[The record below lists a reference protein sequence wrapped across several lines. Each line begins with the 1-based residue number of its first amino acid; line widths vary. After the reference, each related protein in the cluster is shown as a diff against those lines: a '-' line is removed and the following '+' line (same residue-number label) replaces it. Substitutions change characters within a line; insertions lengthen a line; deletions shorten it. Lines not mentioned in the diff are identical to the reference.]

1 MEMTEQLRTAI
12 EKVASM
18 QHPSL
23 ASILRR
29 NRYEY
34 EAQVVEHWS
43 PHTRRRSGSRQIR
56 EVIYGTQAF

>member
-1 MEMTEQLRTAI
+1 MEMTEQLRAAI
-12 EKVASM
+12 EKVVNM

-34 EAQVVEHWS
+34 EAQVVE
-43 PHTRRRSGSRQIR
+43 QLVAAYE
-56 EVIYGTQAF
+56 EVKRK